1 MSDADLDPAPI
12 LTALHQHEVDFVVI
26 GGLAGLAH
34 GSRYPTDDT
43 DVAYA
48 RAMENLERLA
58 MALRELEASLRGAP
72 PDVPLVL
79 DARTLANGANFTFDT
94 RFGPF
99 DILGDAAGAP
109 KYETLREDGV
119 ETTLFGVR
127 VRVASLDH
135 LIAMKEAAGRPRDL
149 LAASEYRVISDEL
162 RRPRDGGAPE
172 AA

>member
-1 MSDADLDPAPI
+1 MSDAELDPAPI
-12 LTALHQHEVDFVVI
+12 LAALNRHGVDFVVV

-34 GSRYPTDDT
+34 GSRYSTSAT
-43 DVAYA
+43 GVVYS
-48 RAMENLERLA
+48 RGRENLERLA
-58 MALRELEASLRGAP
+58 TVLRELG
-72 PDVPLVL
+72 VVV
-79 DARTLANGANFTFDT
+79 DAESLANGANFTFDT
-94 RFGPF
+94 KFGPF

-135 LIAMKEAAGRPRDL
+135 LIAMKEAAARPRDL

-162 RRPRDGGAPE
+162 RRPKDGGASD
-172 AA
+172 

>member
-1 MSDADLDPAPI
+1 MTDAELDPGPI
-12 LTALHQHEVDFVVI
+12 FFVLEKHGVDFVVI

-34 GSRYPTDDT
+34 GSRYPTNDT

-48 RAMENLERLA
+48 RARENVERLA
-58 MALRELEASLRGAP
+58 AALQELQAKLRGAP
-72 PDVPLVL
+72 PDVPFVL
-79 DARTLANGANFTFDT
+79 DAVSIANGSNFTFDT
-94 RFGPF
+94 KFGPF

-109 KYETLREDGV
+109 KYEALRANGV
-119 ETTLFGVR
+119 ETTLFGVE

-162 RRPRDGGAPE
+162 RRPQDETTG
-172 AA
+172 